1 MSFTEAIALTSP
13 LGFAIAGFAV
23 LLAGFLRGFVG
34 FGAALIAIP
43 ILSLV
48 FAPAIAMP
56 IAFFSGL
63 PSMLQLLP
71 TAIRHGERRIILPFS
86 IGAFL
91 AAPIGTWLLVITAP
105 EILKMIIA
113 VLVILM
119 AAFLH
124 QGGRL
129 SGTPG
134 PKAIFGAGGFA
145 GLIQGVAG
153 VGGPPAVA
161 IALARPG
168 TPTTQRANVIGAVSA
183 LSLSTVI
190 PLWIY
195 GLFTPEVLW
204 LSLFLAPLHSGAA
217 LLGARFFAKGGQRHF
232 RIAALATL
240 AIIGV
245 VTLIAAVQDYLAV
258 N

>member
-1 MSFTEAIALTSP
+1 MTFVEAMSLTSP
-13 LGFAIAGFAV
+13 VGFAV
-23 LLAGFLRGFVG
+23 AGLAILLAGFLRGFVG

-43 ILSLV
+43 VLSLV
-48 FAPAIAMP
+48 FAPAIALP

-71 TAIRHGERRIILPFS
+71 TAIRHGERQIIMTFG

-91 AAPIGTWLLVITAP
+91 AAPLGTWLLVIIAP

-113 VLVILM
+113 VLVIFM
-119 AAFLH
+119 AAFLFR
-124 QGGRL
+124 GGRL
-129 SGTPG
+129 KGTPSR
-134 PKAIFGAGGFA
+134 PVIFGAGIFA
-145 GLIQGVAG
+145 GFVQGVAG

-161 IALARPG
+161 IALARTG

-183 LSLSTVI
+183 LSLSTAA
-190 PLWIY
+190 PLWAL

-204 LSLFLAPLHSGAA
+204 LSLFFAPLHTGAA
-217 LLGARFFAKGGQRHF
+217 FLGVRFFAAGGQRHF

-240 AIIGV
+240 GIIGV
-245 VTLIAAVQDYLAV
+245 ATFIAAVQNYLAI